1 MDLDSFEHHIPFK
14 ASGYQNIESLDEK
27 TLEKP
32 IQSFEFEDTNK
43 KIPSAPSIESNEPP
57 PPNISENSSEKN
69 NVESSLPLPFDEDI
83 LSSFK
88 PSADYEPSP
97 ELLEIFEL
105 LKNDPLEKGKKDF
118 NEKDFE
124 FSEKDLEDFKK
135 PFPEYKFEN
144 KAVNSFLNN
153 LNIMTEALQE
163 LSDHTLNK
171 PSKKEVTKD
180 YIVVVE
186 GKGVE
191 EGEGKKKV
199 EYIKRKNDIKDEI
212 NNKMK
217 KKEEEMLKQINDDEE
232 EKKKK
237 EIDENDIKIKEIEKE
252 LINKTES
259 IEDNKPKISSKI
271 NYYRKHNEEEE
282 EVNNNNNNENENDS
296 DDEEFFRS
304 QREKVKTQSLINK
317 NISSKP
323 SVVIP
328 MNNEDKIIKQFT
340 SPKKSESELEKEKI
354 LEKVIKQGSPPRP
367 TKTSTNTSSSS
378 SSESTTKQ
386 YKYIYMLIL

>member
-1 MDLDSFEHHIPFK
+1 MDIDSFEHRIPFK
-14 ASGYQNIESLDEK
+14 ASGYQNIETLDEK

-32 IQSFEFEDTNK
+32 IQSFEIEDSNK
-43 KIPSAPSIESNEPP
+43 KIPSVPSIESNEPP
-57 PPNISENSSEKN
+57 PPSITENSSEKN
-69 NVESSLPLPFDEDI
+69 NAESSLPLPFDEDI

-88 PSADYEPSP
+88 PSDDYEPSP

-105 LKNDPLEKGKKDF
+105 LKNDPLEKAKKDF

-144 KAVNSFLNN
+144 KAVNSFLSN

-171 PSKKEVTKD
+171 SSKKEVTKD
-180 YIVVVE
+180 FIVVVE
-186 GKGVE
+186 GEGEKEGE
-191 EGEGKKKV
+191 RGGEGKKKG

-212 NNKMK
+212 SNKMK
-217 KKEEEMLKQINDDEE
+217 KREEEMLKQIQDDDEE

-237 EIDENDIKIKEIEKE
+237 EIDDNDIKIKEIEKE
-252 LINKTES
+252 IINKTES
-259 IEDNKPKISSKI
+259 IEDNNNKSKISSKV
-271 NYYRKHNEEEE
+271 NYYRKHNEGG
-282 EVNNNNNNENENDS
+282 NNENDSDDS

-304 QREKVKTQSLINK
+304 QRDKVKTQSVINK
-317 NISSKP
+317 HNNNTSSKQ
-323 SVVIP
+323 SVLIP

-340 SPKKSESELEKEKI
+340 SPKKSESEIEKEKI

-367 TKTSTNTSSSS
+367 NKTPTNTSTTT
-378 SSESTTKQ
+378 ESTIKQ
-386 YKYIYMLIL
+386 YLLIY